1 MTATSLHFDPESLA
15 AFAEG
20 RLNAATRDAV
30 IAHLDGCDECMN
42 DVALV
47 MSTAA
52 AESERQRF
60 GKPRWLLAIAAA
72 IVLAVALP
80 AVWHV
85 VQHGSPTDELVAL
98 APRSARIVEPRLTGG
113 FPWAGYHGP
122 VRASGDS
129 FDAERLKLGGA
140 AGELIERADRDHS
153 AEAQHAAGV
162 AMVLVDKPDE
172 AIARLESAARG
183 SHDAKTWSDL
193 AAARY
198 AAAAQFRRPSLDRE
212 ALTASDE
219 ALRID
224 ARLPEALFNRA
235 LILENMGLSSEAR
248 TAWQR
253 YLDVDPGSQWASE
266 ARSHLAELPA
276 TPRRP

>member
-1 MTATSLHFDPESLA
+1 MTGTSQHFDPETLA

-20 RLNAATRDAV
+20 RLNAANRDAV
-30 IAHLDGCDECMN
+30 IAHIDGCDDCMS
-42 DVALV
+42 DVALA
-47 MSTAA
+47 MPAA
-52 AESERQRF
+52 GAEAERQRF
-60 GKPRWLLAIAAA
+60 GRPTWLLAVAAA

-80 AVWHV
+80 AVWHLARR
-85 VQHGSPTDELVAL
+85 GSPTDELVAL

-122 VRASGDS
+122 VRASGGS
-129 FDAERLKLGGA
+129 TDAERLRLGGA
-140 AGELIERADRDHS
+140 AGELIEKAERDHS
-153 AEAQHAAGV
+153 ADAQHAAGV

-172 AIARLESAARG
+172 AIAKLETAART

-198 AAAAQFRRPSLDRE
+198 VAAVQFRRPSLYPE
-212 ALTASDE
+212 ALAASDD

-235 LILENMGLSSEAR
+235 LILENMGLVSEAR
-248 TAWQR
+248 KAWQR
-253 YLDVDPGSQWASE
+253 YLDVDPGSQWANE
-266 ARSHLAELPA
+266 ARSHLSELPA
-276 TPRRP
+276 ASR

>member
-1 MTATSLHFDPESLA
+1 MTGTSLHFDPETLA

-20 RLNAATRDAV
+20 RLNAARRDAV
-30 IAHLDGCDECMN
+30 ITHIDGCDDCMN
-42 DVALV
+42 DVSLV
-47 MSTAA
+47 MQTAG

-60 GKPRWLLAIAAA
+60 GTPRWLLAIAAA

-80 AVWHV
+80 AVWHIV
-85 VQHGSPTDELVAL
+85 RHGSSTDELVAL
-98 APRSARIVEPRLTGG
+98 APRSARIVEPRLAG

-122 VRASGDS
+122 VRAAGGST
-129 FDAERLKLGGA
+129 DAERLKLGGA
-140 AGELIERADRDHS
+140 AGELIERAERDRS

-172 AIARLESAARG
+172 AIARLESAART

-198 AAAAQFRRPSLDRE
+198 AAAVQFRRPSLYPE
-212 ALTASDE
+212 ALAAADN

-235 LILENMGLSSEAR
+235 LIVENMGLTSEAR
-248 TAWQR
+248 KAWQR
-253 YLDVDPGSQWASE
+253 YLEVDPGSPWANE
-266 ARSHLAELPA
+266 ARAHLAELPA
-276 TPRRP
+276 ATGSLR